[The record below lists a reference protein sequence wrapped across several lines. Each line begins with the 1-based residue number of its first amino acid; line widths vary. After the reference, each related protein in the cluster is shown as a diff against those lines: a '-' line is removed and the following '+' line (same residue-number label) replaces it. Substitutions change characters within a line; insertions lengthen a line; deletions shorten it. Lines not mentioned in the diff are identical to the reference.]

1 MATFT
6 ENKLRS
12 GNAETTLA
20 KLDLSSDS
28 GLHALTYKESG
39 VLNINCTDAAGITV
53 NLNGD
58 GVSSATCSGYGDL
71 PNIGDGVDVTAA
83 DGETIKVEL
92 KEYAKYLGAS
102 GNNVTVTV
110 TGATTSEGWY
120 LV

>member
-12 GNAETTLA
+12 GNAETTLV
-20 KLDLSSDS
+20 KLDLSSDA

-58 GVSSATCSGYGDL
+58 GVDTATCSGYGTIDVS
-71 PNIGDGVDVTAA
+71 DGVDVTAA
-83 DGETIKVEL
+83 DGETIRVEL
-92 KEYAKYLGAS
+92 NKYAKYLGKS